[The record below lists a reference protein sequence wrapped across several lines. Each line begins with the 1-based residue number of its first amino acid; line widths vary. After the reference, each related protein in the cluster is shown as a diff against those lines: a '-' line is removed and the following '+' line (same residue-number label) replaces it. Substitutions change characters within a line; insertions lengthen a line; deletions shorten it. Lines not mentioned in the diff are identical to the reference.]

1 MILEFSPMLQ
11 ALYLFF
17 LFWHQ
22 ENHYTLKRLGMF
34 LMEKEILYVQNPYQ
48 YLTRYF
54 SDIPVDKELKK
65 TH

>member
-1 MILEFSPMLQ
+1 
-11 ALYLFF
+11 
-17 LFWHQ
+17 
-22 ENHYTLKRLGMF
+22 MF

-65 TH
+65 PTKDIQISE

>member
-1 MILEFSPMLQ
+1 
-11 ALYLFF
+11 
-17 LFWHQ
+17 
-22 ENHYTLKRLGMF
+22 MF

-65 TH
+65 THKGYTDLGMKIYL

>member
-1 MILEFSPMLQ
+1 
-11 ALYLFF
+11 
-17 LFWHQ
+17 
-22 ENHYTLKRLGMF
+22 MF

-65 TH
+65 NPLRIYRYRNEDDIFMKTDSFEMLHVFTAYQL